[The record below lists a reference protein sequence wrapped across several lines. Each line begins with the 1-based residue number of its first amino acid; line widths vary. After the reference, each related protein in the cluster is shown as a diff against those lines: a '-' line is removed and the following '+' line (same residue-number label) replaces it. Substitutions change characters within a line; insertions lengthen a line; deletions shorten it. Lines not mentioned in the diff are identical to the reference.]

1 MLEINAT
8 FFVQVANFLLLLI
21 LMNLL
26 LYRPI
31 RRILARRNQETGTLE
46 STIAELQARASQNE
60 TGIEE
65 SKVEARKDGFTQKE
79 RLRGDG
85 LEEQKGIL
93 QEAGSS
99 VEAKINAAK
108 KDMDASVGKAKK
120 DLEVQIAA
128 FSRELAQKILGR
140 SVS

>member
-1 MLEINAT
+1 MLQINAT
-8 FFVQVANFLLLLI
+8 FFIQVANFLVLLFLLNI
-21 LMNLL
+21 L

-31 RRILARRNQETGTLE
+31 RRILARRNQETETLQ
-46 STIAELQARASQNE
+46 STIEELQSRAGQTE
-60 TGIEE
+60 AGIEE
-65 SKVEARKDGFTQKE
+65 SKVEARKDGFAQKE
-79 RLRGDG
+79 KMRGDG

-99 VEAKINAAK
+99 VEAKMDAAK
-108 KDMDASVGKAKK
+108 KDIEASVAKAKK
-120 DLEVQIAA
+120 ELQEQIAA